1 MQPEQR
7 RESAADARSAVASA
21 ARELGHDLHVWTD
34 VDLYRAAS
42 ACRACGMTAEAG
54 ADVKGQPFGLGAA
67 TLRECDKVTVPR

>member
-7 RESAADARSAVASA
+7 RASAADARTAVAAA

-34 VDLYRAAS
+34 RDLYRATS

-54 ADVKGQPFGLGAA
+54 SNVSGEPFGLGAA
-67 TLRECDKVTVPR
+67 TLVACDKVTVPR